1 MDEHLYTVMNFAT
14 HTRRKGKGQNPGYY
28 YKIFLANCLLGFA
41 CWGLF
46 HTFSDTAPSG
56 LPKKKKDI
64 YIYILVS
71 IIMMSSPH
79 IFFLFFFFQGSIV
92 SKKRIVF
99 RRFAARLMFNPG

>member
-56 LPKKKKDI
+56 LPKKRKI

-79 IFFLFFFFQGSIV
+79 IFFCFFSFKG
-92 SKKRIVF
+92 
-99 RRFAARLMFNPG
+99 L